1 MFKNLIDQVEQGST
15 NKDFVSKIQTDFMDT
30 VKLFEYLIPDEE
42 PTDLD
47 FLEE

>member
-1 MFKNLIDQVEQGST
+1 MFKSLIDQVEQVST